1 MNVDPLQYPEG
12 EEDMVVSFP
21 GRVSIELQPMIIALR
36 VCYKQ
41 RNNPFAKVAAED
53 LLRCVLVL

>member
-12 EEDMVVSFP
+12 EEDMVVSSP
-21 GRVSIELQPMIIALR
+21 GRVSIELQPMNIASR

-41 RNNPFAKVAAED
+41 RNNPFAKVADED
-53 LLRCVLVL
+53 PLRYALVP